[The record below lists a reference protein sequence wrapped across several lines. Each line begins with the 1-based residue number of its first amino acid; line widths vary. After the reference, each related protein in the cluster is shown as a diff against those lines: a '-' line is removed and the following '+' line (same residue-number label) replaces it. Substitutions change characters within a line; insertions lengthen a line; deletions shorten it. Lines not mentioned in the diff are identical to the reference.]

1 MTIRLEYSEFDKRRE
16 IRISKRDWDR
26 LEPGEYLNDT
36 LIQFWLKFYHFY
48 VMPESQQGDV
58 YIFDTQFFS
67 LMTSKGYEA
76 VKNWTRKKSILDK
89 KWLVFPIC

>member
-1 MTIRLEYSEFDKRRE
+1 
-16 IRISKRDWDR
+16 
-26 LEPGEYLNDT
+26 
-36 LIQFWLKFYHFY
+36 
-48 VMPESQQGDV
+48 MPESQQGDV